1 MIARVLRWLLV
12 IFVLIPLGLTAL
24 ALAAVVVTGAVGGWA
39 LTQAVDGNPNQYG
52 RAAGWLGTSAIVAG
66 NVVRVWEPV
75 LSVLP
80 GPLGA
85 PGRALDGV
93 GQPLVDLGRAA
104 RTAAPALPAATG
116 ADGPRRYLVAALN
129 EAEMYGSGGA
139 LLYVAM
145 VQFDQGR
152 ASVPVTGSVNE
163 SIVPKDTP
171 VTWDYVG
178 GPPWYNPGDY
188 YFFATSNLHPQFPFA
203 GQDIERSWAAIGKP
217 PIDGVI
223 TMDVTA
229 LGDILQQTGPV
240 DSPGYGELTAQNI
253 VRKVLVDA
261 YRQYP
266 EEVPG
271 NNEIRRDLND
281 SLRQTFQ
288 SLVTDPANLPAV
300 LRGLTAAIPGRHV
313 QGYMDDAALQQ
324 AVGKVGAQGQLV
336 TGDGDVIGEFMQ
348 AGGTK
353 VSIFQQRSI
362 DQAVDVAADGSAKV
376 TRRVTT
382 VNAVPAD
389 VPGDATGIHG
399 YLGLVLL
406 QHLAHRIPGKATAPT
421 VAYGGAEPLVAADKT
436 GPYPDGVGGQVMWQ
450 GGLQPPGSSVT
461 QTVTY
466 ELPAGTFGSQGAL
479 RYSAVANPQAMA
491 QPVDLRVSVR
501 FAGSPAAAG
510 ATGADGWEDQDGALV
525 WQGTLDQTLDLQV
538 GAP

>member
-1 MIARVLRWLLV
+1 MIGRVLRWLLV
-12 IFVLIPLGLTAL
+12 IVVLVPLGLTAL
-24 ALAAVVVTGAVGGWA
+24 ALAVVVVTGAVGGWA

-75 LSVLP
+75 LKVLP

-93 GQPLVDLGRAA
+93 AQPLVDLGRAA
-104 RTAAPALPAATG
+104 RTAAPSLPAATG
-116 ADGPRRYLVAALN
+116 ADGPKRYLVAALN

-145 VQFDQGR
+145 VEFDQGR
-152 ASVPVTGSVNE
+152 PSVPLTGSVNE
-163 SIVPKDTP
+163 SIVPRDQT

-188 YFFATSNLHPQFPFA
+188 YFFATSNLHPEFPFA
-203 GQDIERSWAAIGKP
+203 GQDIQRAWAAIGRP
-217 PIDGVI
+217 ELDGVI

-229 LGDILQQTGPV
+229 LSDILDQTGPV
-240 DSPGYGELTAQNI
+240 ESPGYGQLTAQNI

-281 SLRQTFQ
+281 GLRQTFQ

-300 LRGLTAAIPGRHV
+300 LRGITEAIPGRHV
-313 QGYMDDAALQQ
+313 QGYMDDAALQE
-324 AVGKVGAQGQLV
+324 AVGQMGAQGQLV

-362 DQAVDVAADGSAKV
+362 DQTVDVAADGSARV

-382 VNAVPAD
+382 VNAVPSD
-389 VPGDATGIHG
+389 VPGDATASQG

-406 QHLAHRIPGKATAPT
+406 QHLAHRIPGAATAPA
-421 VAYGGAEPLVAADKT
+421 VSYGSAEPLVAPDKT

-466 ELPAGTFGSQGAL
+466 DLPAGTFGTPGKL

-491 QPVDLRVSVR
+491 QTVNLQVKVT
-501 FAGSPAAAG
+501 FAGDPA
-510 ATGADGWEDQDGALV
+510 TSDGADGWQARDGALV
-525 WQGTLDQTLDLQV
+525 WQGALDRTLELQV
-538 GAP
+538 AAP

>member
-12 IFVLIPLGLTAL
+12 IFILIPLGLTSIAL
-24 ALAAVVVTGAVGGWA
+24 AVVVITGAVGGWA

-52 RAAGWLGTSAIVAG
+52 RAAGWLGASAIVAG

-75 LSVLP
+75 LQVLP

-93 GQPLVDLGRAA
+93 AQPLVDLGRAA
-104 RTAAPALPAATG
+104 RTAAPALPTATG
-116 ADGPRRYLVAALN
+116 ADGPKRYLVAALN

-145 VQFDQGR
+145 VEFDQGR
-152 ASVPVTGSVNE
+152 PSVPLTGSVNE
-163 SIVPKDTP
+163 SIVPRDSP

-188 YFFATSNLHPQFPFA
+188 YFFATSNLHPEFPFS
-203 GQDIERSWAAIGKP
+203 GQDIERAWAAIGKP
-217 PIDGVI
+217 AIDGVV

-229 LGDILQQTGPV
+229 LAGILAETGPV
-240 DSPGYGELTAQNI
+240 DSPGYGQLTADNI
-253 VRKVLVDA
+253 QRKVLIDA

-271 NNEIRRDLND
+271 NNEARRALND
-281 SLRQTFQ
+281 SLRSTMQT
-288 SLVTDPANLPAV
+288 LVTDPANLPAV
-300 LRGLTAAIPGRHV
+300 LRGITAAIPGRHV
-313 QGYMDDAALQQ
+313 QGYMSDPTLQR
-324 AVGKVGAQGQLV
+324 AVGDVGAQGQLS

-362 DQAVDVAADGSAKV
+362 DQAVEIAADGSAQI

-389 VPGDATGIHG
+389 VTGDAGSSQG
-399 YLGLVLL
+399 YLGLILL
-406 QHLAHRIPGKATAPT
+406 QRLAHRIPSAATAPN
-421 VAYGGAEPLVAADKT
+421 VAYGGAEPIVAADKT
-436 GPYPDGVGGQVMWQ
+436 GPYPDEVGAQVLWQ

-466 ELPAGTFGSQGAL
+466 GLPAGTFAKQGSL
-479 RYSAVANPQAMA
+479 RYSGVADPQAMA
-491 QPVDLRVSVR
+491 QPVALQVTVR
-501 FAGSPAAAG
+501 FAGAPAEADPG
-510 ATGADGWEDQDGALV
+510 DGWVARDGALV
-525 WQGTLDQTLDLQV
+525 WNGTLDRTLELEV
-538 GAP
+538 VKP